1 MRFKRLVTTSAVILL
16 GLAAG
21 ALAQTAPAV
30 QAGTAGT
37 AAGVPGQPAL
47 SDTVA
52 LPAWPKSAV
61 PLTVNSQP
69 VPANFALGAVDG
81 INPNL
86 LAGVTANGYARK
98 VAVENQT
105 VGQVLITAVAKG
117 DRQEAISA
125 EGLSAQFDASQT
137 SQLFPE
143 KKLEVKGSKAALVA
157 ALERLAEEPEEKEDD
172 FKKDPPEDAPEKSV
186 SDGSTNEVAS
196 DYKVPST
203 VTAKE
208 EPVTATTVTTEGC
221 TIRVDVEAGAAYVQN
236 KTQTTTNGTV
246 TEEGTCSD
254 SGTTYPLKKSYL
266 ACGDEVDLTGR
277 KAWSRYTLYY
287 VDAGGETHTVS
298 DCSKDEEEFYA
309 ITEDESRCGIFVD
322 FSQSQAVPRSALVYV
337 NRNNTVI
344 EARGCEA
351 STLTAAIPMTE
362 TTSGCNLRHD
372 YAGAK
377 SYEQSMW
384 TYVRD
389 GVTYIA
395 SGCADSGETYPHDTV
410 YKGAGGEYVCQPIM
424 NLQGGT
430 ATLQY
435 RKAITVEGQRQYIT
449 ECTPDT
455 SSQAVFATTDGCT
468 DMSKWT
474 HDIGAAVSYGQER
487 FYLQDGG
494 SRSYLTTCQTSQATY
509 AHSHEITGYQA
520 HDDQLFAFP
529 LTTVKVTAEGSTY
542 SIVNSAVL
550 DGAPQT
556 PYVLDGTQTVPTS
569 ESTYEGCNGWYVT
582 TLSEKWKRP
591 DDTLYLK
598 AIGEGTPAGPRNVCQ
613 TELVNQ
619 KSVATGLTYTSHGT
633 CYACWSTGG
642 EQGNQDCGYGNQNAL
657 SAIYRDAAK
666 YQNTNTELG
675 EVVSHSYSWIG
686 TISTTGALTGT
697 ICSAGATSR
706 PGAWLTFSFEYFSKT
721 CPGNDYSCA
730 GTWVTNV
737 PTGW

>member
-1 MRFKRLVTTSAVILL
+1 MRFKGLVTTSAVILL
-16 GLAAG
+16 ALAAG

-30 QAGTAGT
+30 QTGAGAA

-69 VPANFALGAVDG
+69 VPANFALGAVEG

-143 KKLEVKGSKAALVA
+143 KKLEVQGSKAALVA

-196 DYKVPST
+196 DYKVPSNI
-203 VTAKE
+203 TARE
-208 EPVTATTVTTEGC
+208 EPVTATTVTTDGC

-266 ACGDEVDLTGR
+266 ACGDEVDLAGR

-287 VDAGGETHTVS
+287 VDNGGETHTVS
-298 DCSKDEEEFYA
+298 DCTKDEEEFYT
-309 ITEDESRCGIFVD
+309 ITEDEGRCGIFVD
-322 FSQSQAVPRSALVYV
+322 FAQNQAVPRSALVYV
-337 NRNNTVI
+337 NRNNTVV
-344 EARGCEA
+344 EARSCEA

-377 SYEQSMW
+377 SFEQSMW

-395 SGCADSGETYPHDTV
+395 SGCADNDETFLHETV
-410 YKGAGGEYVCQPIM
+410 YKAAGGEYACPPITD
-424 NLQGGT
+424 LQGRT
-430 ATLQY
+430 AVLQS
-435 RKAITVEGQRQYIT
+435 RKAITIDGQRQYIT

-455 SSQAVFATTDGCT
+455 SSRAIAVTTDGCT

-474 HDIGAAVSYGQER
+474 HDIGAAVSYGRER

-494 SRSYLTTCQTSQATY
+494 SRSYLTTCQNSQATY
-509 AHSHEITGYQA
+509 AHSHEITGYQH

-529 LTTVKVTAEGSTY
+529 LTTVKVMAEGSTY
-542 SIVNSAVL
+542 AILNSAVL
-550 DGAPQT
+550 DGAPQV
-556 PYVLDGTQTVPTS
+556 PYVLDGTATAQTG
-569 ESTYEGCNGWYVT
+569 ESIYEGCEGWFVT
-582 TLSEKWKRP
+582 ALSEKWKRP
-591 DDTLYLK
+591 DDTIYLK
-598 AIGEGTPAGPRNVCQ
+598 AIGPGEPAGPRNVCDK
-613 TELVNQ
+613 TLVGTQN
-619 KSVATGLTYTSHGT
+619 VAISASTANAGT
-633 CYACWSTGG
+633 CTYQACQHEDGGGCSWYPAYNGAQYYLNAYYKEAGKYQLTNHETSASVGITYEWTVKPRRVPSTG
-642 EQGNQDCGYGNQNAL
+642 
-657 SAIYRDAAK
+657 RP
-666 YQNTNTELG
+666 
-675 EVVSHSYSWIG
+675 VVLTRLIG
-686 TISTTGALTGT
+686 T
-697 ICSAGATSR
+697 R
-706 PGAWLTFSFEYFSKT
+706 PLHDRHRGNVVGVLWL
-721 CPGNDYSCA
+721 
-730 GTWVTNV
+730 
-737 PTGW
+737 